1 MSNEFLYTLF
11 LSTRLIRPRERIS
24 ISLHVEVGWLVRL
37 DHLWHGGIQKIEFA
51 ALDATVTGGRC
62 SADPV
67 REGGFE
73 IPCALLFQAKS
84 NEAQR

>member
-1 MSNEFLYTLF
+1 M
-11 LSTRLIRPRERIS
+11 
-24 ISLHVEVGWLVRL
+24 EVGWLVRL
-37 DHLWHGGIQKIEFA
+37 DHLWHGGIQRIEFA

-73 IPCALLFQAKS
+73 ILCALLFQAES
-84 NEAQR
+84 SEAQR

>member
-1 MSNEFLYTLF
+1 M
-11 LSTRLIRPRERIS
+11 IS
-24 ISLHVEVGWLVRL
+24 VSLHVEVGWLVRL
-37 DHLWHGGIQKIEFA
+37 DHFWHGGIQKIEFA
-51 ALDATVTGGRC
+51 ALDATVTRGRC

-73 IPCALLFQAKS
+73 IPCALLLQTKS